1 MRNYLLLLLLALTF
15 VIPAQAADE
24 PLPFFGDLNAR
35 NIRMQVERPSLRMRA
50 ATFDSDSLRQLSILE
65 IAESVQ
71 LLLNLFEDTAPLVNV
86 DISLKDNGAIVLTGT
101 IDGID
106 ESIVY
111 LYFKDG
117 MLSGQITN
125 PMTNETFI
133 IEPISIDAVRI
144 YEYDTNK
151 VLTCASEHLV
161 MPAAAL
167 EAQPR
172 IVPRETSQF
181 VDLLIYYTPAARDTM
196 GGISQVEAEIEAS
209 VTYANQALTNSG
221 IGDDVQYRI
230 VSLRLAS
237 GYTEAADLTTE
248 QGTTPGIVFDIERLQ
263 GKNDGYIDDV
273 HDVRN
278 ERGADIVLL
287 ITYRPATGVGGIAY
301 TLSSKSNGADA
312 FAFGAVELTAAN
324 ANLSL
329 AHEIGHIM
337 GCNHGVTNNGVDDDG
352 LHNYSIGYHFT
363 GLDSNGYRTVM
374 AYSRTGETRVP
385 YFSNPNV
392 NYQGVPTGGVPDGLA
407 VTANNASTLQE
418 TAPFVGDYRDEVPP
432 NEAPVANN
440 ETYTVKHG
448 RTLTVD
454 DKSGVLA
461 NDTDPNDDDL
471 TAVLDTDVSSGTLSL
486 NADGSFTYT
495 PAEVYVSEVTFTYY
509 ATDGELNSFTAT
521 VTINIAENIKVLA
534 YKIKRSNKLSGDGNT
549 LKLSTELILLTEL
562 KEDDS
567 QEVLG
572 GVAAWKDGKDR
583 FYHVYNAEDL
593 EVNIGNLAADQ
604 SLQAM
609 GVGEPGGGDLSIW
622 LAAGKAKNT
631 AISEVDDAIVPA
643 SLKGK
648 EILASPNNLLAG
660 EGKISVRFDKK
671 ITLNANNGTG
681 GINDVID
688 DIVAAYEKKK
698 HTESATDPFALP
710 E

>member
-1 MRNYLLLLLLALTF
+1 MSNSNNGSNDDFEWNIGIVSGTTYSITDTDRNTIKEAFDKWDSIITDNMIPNSSTYNNGRIKVDVKFRNMSNDNDYKDTLAYASASKWLYDDTNF
-15 VIPAQAADE
+15 SNTRDSNEKYIPYE
-24 PLPFFGDLNAR
+24 GL
-35 NIRMQVERPSLRMRA
+35 
-50 ATFDSDSLRQLSILE
+50 
-65 IAESVQ
+65 
-71 LLLNLFEDTAPLVNV
+71 
-86 DISLKDNGAIVLTGT
+86 
-101 IDGID
+101 
-106 ESIVY
+106 
-111 LYFKDG
+111 
-117 MLSGQITN
+117 
-125 PMTNETFI
+125 
-133 IEPISIDAVRI
+133 VRI
-144 YEYDTNK
+144 NTAKLNG
-151 VLTCASEHLV
+151 
-161 MPAAAL
+161 
-167 EAQPR
+167 
-172 IVPRETSQF
+172 ITS
-181 VDLLIYYTPAARDTM
+181 
-196 GGISQVEAEIEAS
+196 
-209 VTYANQALTNSG
+209 NQYKYV
-221 IGDDVQYRI
+221 II
-230 VSLRLAS
+230 
-237 GYTEAADLTTE
+237 
-248 QGTTPGIVFDIERLQ
+248 
-263 GKNDGYIDDV
+263 
-273 HDVRN
+273 
-278 ERGADIVLL
+278 
-287 ITYRPATGVGGIAY
+287 
-301 TLSSKSNGADA
+301 
-312 FAFGAVELTAAN
+312 
-324 ANLSL
+324 
-329 AHEIGHIM
+329 HEIGHIM